1 MHLEEEAV
9 RKLIASC
16 AFASVVCLALL
27 VAGCGSSSSSSSGG
41 GGSSSSESGGDKAVV
56 AKAEKSL
63 DELEHKVLA
72 KGPNGESPVP
82 ASAVKLSPQEIE
94 KIKAMHATAAISLHE
109 SGSDWS
115 IAQVDGLETTF
126 KELGIEVIAV
136 TDANFSPSKQVTDIE
151 TILTKNPDILVSI
164 PTDPVATE
172 KAYKKA
178 AEQGV
183 KLVFMDNIPEGF
195 KPGVDYIA
203 DVSADN
209 YGNGVASADLMA
221 EGLEGHGKIGLIFH
235 EADFFVTKQRY
246 EGFKATIEEK
256 FPEIE
261 ITTEQGIAGPNFAG
275 EAEKVASSMMTR
287 EPDLAGI
294 WAVWDVPAEGVLA
307 ATRANAREDL
317 VITTQDLGRNVAIS
331 MAQGGPVYGLGA
343 QRAYDQ
349 GATEAK
355 LAGYGLLGKKAPPY
369 VALNALP
376 VTAKNLPKA
385 WEEVYHQPLPEEVKE
400 ATE

>member
-1 MHLEEEAV
+1 M
-9 RKLIASC
+9 RKLIVLG
-16 AFASVVCLALL
+16 AFALTVCLAVA
-27 VAGCGSSSSSSSGG
+27 VAGCGSSDSSSGG
-41 GGSSSSESGGDKAVV
+41 GGGTEEGGGDQAVMKTV
-56 AKAEKSL
+56 EASL
-63 DELEHKVLA
+63 HELEHKVLA
-72 KGPNGESPVP
+72 KGPNGETP
-82 ASAVKLSPQEIE
+82 APATAVKLSPQEID
-94 KIKAMHATAAISLHE
+94 KIKAMHATAAICLHE
-109 SGSDWS
+109 GGSDWS
-115 IAQVDGLETTF
+115 IAQVDGLESTF

-151 TILTKNPDILVSI
+151 TVLTKNPDIIVSI
-164 PTDPVATE
+164 PTDPVATA

-195 KPGVDYIA
+195 KPGVDYVS

-221 EGLEGHGKIGLIFH
+221 EKLEGHGKIGLIFH

-246 EGFKATIEEK
+246 EAFKDTIEEK
-256 FPEIE
+256 YPEIE

-287 EPDLAGI
+287 EPDLDGI
-294 WAVWDVPAEGVLA
+294 WAVWDVPAEGVLS
-307 ATRANAREDL
+307 ATRANARDDL
-317 VITTQDLGRNVAIS
+317 VVTTQDLGRNVAIS
-331 MAQGGPVYGLGA
+331 MAQGGPVFGLGA
-343 QRAYDQ
+343 QRAFEQ
-349 GATEAK
+349 GQTEAK
-355 LAGYGLLGKKAPPY
+355 LAGYGLLEKKAPAY

-385 WEEVYHQPLPEEVKE
+385 WEEVYGQPLPDEVKE

>member
-1 MHLEEEAV
+1 VKKSNGL
-9 RKLIASC
+9 C
-16 AFASVVCLALL
+16 AFALIACLAL
-27 VAGCGSSSSSSSGG
+27 VAAGCGSSSSSSSSGGG
-41 GGSSSSESGGDKAVV
+41 GGSTEEGGGDSAVMKTV
-56 AKAEKSL
+56 EQSL
-63 DELEHKVLA
+63 HQLENEVLA
-72 KGPNGESPVP
+72 KGPNGETPVP
-82 ASAVKLSPQEIE
+82 ASAVKLSPQEIA
-94 KIKAMHATAAISLHE
+94 KIKAMHATAAICLHE
-109 SGSDWS
+109 GGSDWS
-115 IAQVDGLETTF
+115 IAQVDGLEHEF

-136 TDANFSPSKQVTDIE
+136 TDANFSPAKQVSDIE
-151 TILTKNPDILVSI
+151 TVLAKNPDIIVSI
-164 PTDPVATE
+164 PTDPVATA

-195 KPGVDYIA
+195 VPGKDYIA

-221 EGLEGHGKIGLIFH
+221 EALEGKGKIGLIFH

-256 FPEIE
+256 YPEIE

-275 EAEKVASSMMTR
+275 EAEKVASSMLTR
-287 EPDLAGI
+287 EPDLDGI
-294 WAVWDVPAEGVLA
+294 WGVWDVPAEGILS
-307 ATRANAREDL
+307 ATRADAREDL

-343 QRAYDQ
+343 QRAFDQ
-349 GATEAK
+349 GTTEAK

>member
-1 MHLEEEAV
+1 M
-9 RKLIASC
+9 RKLIAAC
-16 AFASVVCLALL
+16 AVGLAACLALV
-27 VAGCGSSSSSSSGG
+27 VAGCGSSGSTNGG
-41 GGSSSSESGGDKAVV
+41 GTEGGGDKAVM
-56 AKAEKSL
+56 AKVEKSL
-63 DELEHKVLA
+63 HELEHTVLA
-72 KGPNGESPVP
+72 KGPDGEKPAP
-82 ASAVKLSPQEIE
+82 ASAVKLSPQEIA
-94 KIKAMHATAAISLHE
+94 KIKAMHATAAICLHE
-109 SGSDWS
+109 GGSDWS
-115 IAQVDGLETTF
+115 IAQVDGLKNMF
-126 KELGIEVIAV
+126 GELGIDVVAV
-136 TDANFSPSKQVTDIE
+136 TDANFSPSKQVSDIE
-151 TILTKNPDILVSI
+151 TVLTKNPDIIVSI
-164 PTDPVATE
+164 PTDPVATA

-195 KPGVDYIA
+195 EAGKDYVS

-221 EGLEGHGKIGLIFH
+221 EALEGSGKIGLIFH

-246 EGFKATIEEK
+246 EAFKDTIEES

-287 EPDLAGI
+287 EPDLDGI
-294 WAVWDVPAEGVLA
+294 WAVWDVPAEGVLS
-307 ATRANAREDL
+307 ATRANARDDL

-343 QRAYDQ
+343 QRAYEQ
-349 GATEAK
+349 GQTEAK
-355 LAGYGLLGKKAPPY
+355 LAGYGLLEKKAPAY

-376 VTAKNLPKA
+376 VTAKNLDKA
-385 WEEVYHQPLPEEVKE
+385 WEEVYGQPLPDEVKE

>member
-1 MHLEEEAV
+1 M
-9 RKLIASC
+9 RKLIASG
-16 AFASVVCLALL
+16 ALALAVCLALA
-27 VAGCGSSSSSSSGG
+27 VAGCGSSSGGSSTSSTSGG
-41 GGSSSSESGGDKAVV
+41 GGSTASSEGESSENSAVAT
-56 AKAEKSL
+56 AKESL
-63 DELEHKVLA
+63 AKLEHEVLA
-72 KGPNGESPVP
+72 KGPNGETPV
-82 ASAVKLSPQEIE
+82 AATQVKLSPQEIE
-94 KIKAMHATAAISLHE
+94 KIKAMHATAAICLHE
-109 SGSDWS
+109 GGSDWS
-115 IAQVDGLETTF
+115 IAQKAGLEATF

-136 TDANFSPSKQVTDIE
+136 TDANFSASKQVTDIE
-151 TILTKNPDILVSI
+151 TVLTKNPDIIVSI
-164 PTDPVATE
+164 PVDPVATE
-172 KAYKKA
+172 KAYKA
-178 AEQGV
+178 AAQQGV

-195 KPGVDYIA
+195 KPGVDYVS

-221 EGLEGHGKIGLIFH
+221 EGLEGKGTIGLIFH

-246 EGFKATIEEK
+246 EGFKSTIEEN

-287 EPDLAGI
+287 EPDLSGI
-294 WAVWDVPAEGVLA
+294 WAVWDVPAEGVLS

-317 VITTQDLGRNVAIS
+317 VVTTQDLGRNVAIS

-355 LAGYGLLGKKAPPY
+355 LGGYGLLEKKAPPY

-376 VTAKNLPKA
+376 VTAENLEKA
-385 WEEVYHQPLPEEVKE
+385 WEEVYHQPLPSEVKE